1 MPRPFSRLPEPWAF
15 VRHFTPNWFAMTM
28 GTGVLAL
35 VIAHL
40 PWALPGQMI
49 LAEVLWLFGVAL
61 FALFALL
68 FLTRVLLHRDTL
80 WPMLLHPVQSMFLG
94 AIPMGLAVLISGLVQ
109 FGPARW
115 GDGVYAL
122 AHALWWL
129 DAAMALGSALLVPYL
144 MFTRQSHAL
153 EKMTAVWLLPIV
165 APEVAAGAAG
175 ALAPH
180 LDPAAARLVLVVGFI
195 LWGMSLALAFSLITL
210 VLLRLALHKL
220 PDTDFAATSWLPLG
234 PLATGCLGLLTMGQA
249 APAAFTGT
257 PLAAAAE
264 LAHGIGLVGGLALW
278 GAGLWWLVIA
288 TLFTRHYIRD
298 NMAFNL
304 GWWGFTFPLGVFAL
318 ATLELLRLTELSFF
332 ALVGLVLSVQL
343 AAIWLLVLQR
353 TLRGVWHGELF
364 QAPCLGG
371 PQSAAHGV
379 FSADGGRRDGLRP
392 SVIAPGGLAGRKY
405 APFYRDQPPA
415 GD

>member
-40 PWALPGQMI
+40 PWALPGQML
-49 LAEVLWLFGVAL
+49 LAEALWLFGVVL

-379 FSADGGRRDGLRP
+379 FSAD
-392 SVIAPGGLAGRKY
+392 
-405 APFYRDQPPA
+405 
-415 GD
+415 

>member
-1 MPRPFSRLPEPWAF
+1 MSRPFSRLPEPWAF

-49 LAEVLWLFGVAL
+49 LAEILWLFGVAL

-379 FSADGGRRDGLRP
+379 FSAD
-392 SVIAPGGLAGRKY
+392 
-405 APFYRDQPPA
+405 
-415 GD
+415 

>member
-278 GAGLWWLVIA
+278 GAGLWWLIIA

-379 FSADGGRRDGLRP
+379 FSAD
-392 SVIAPGGLAGRKY
+392 
-405 APFYRDQPPA
+405 
-415 GD
+415 

>member
-49 LAEVLWLFGVAL
+49 LAEILWLFGVAL

-379 FSADGGRRDGLRP
+379 FSAD
-392 SVIAPGGLAGRKY
+392 
-405 APFYRDQPPA
+405 
-415 GD
+415 

>member
-1 MPRPFSRLPEPWAF
+1 MLNMYFSYGKRLSSLVSLLLLPAVMPMPRPFTRLPEPWAF

-35 VIAHL
+35 VVAHL
-40 PWALPGQMI
+40 PWSLPGQLA
-49 LAEVLWLFGVAL
+49 LAEGLWLFAVLL
-61 FALFALL
+61 FAVFSLLFLARALL
-68 FLTRVLLHRDTL
+68 FRDSL

-94 AIPMGLAVLISGLVQ
+94 AIPMGLAMLIGGLVQ

-165 APEVAAGAAG
+165 APEVAAGAGG
-175 ALAPH
+175 ALMPH
-180 LDPAAARLVLVVGFI
+180 LDPASARQLLVVGFI

-234 PLATGCLGLLTMGQA
+234 PLATGCLGLLSMGQA
-249 APAAFTGT
+249 APAAFAGT
-257 PLAAAAE
+257 ALAGAAE
-264 LAHGIGLVGGLALW
+264 IVHGFGLVGGLALW

-288 TLFTRHYIRD
+288 VLFTRHYIRD
-298 NMAFNL
+298 NMPFNL

-318 ATLELLRLTELSFF
+318 ATFELLHLTELRFF
-332 ALVGLVLSVQL
+332 ALVGLVLAVQL
-343 AAIWLLVLQR
+343 AAVWLLVLQR

-371 PQSAAHGV
+371 PQAPAHGV
-379 FSADGGRRDGLRP
+379 FSAD
-392 SVIAPGGLAGRKY
+392 
-405 APFYRDQPPA
+405 
-415 GD
+415 

>member
-115 GDGVYAL
+115 GDDVYAL

-379 FSADGGRRDGLRP
+379 FSAD
-392 SVIAPGGLAGRKY
+392 
-405 APFYRDQPPA
+405 
-415 GD
+415 

>member
-1 MPRPFSRLPEPWAF
+1 MPRPFSRMPEPWAF

-379 FSADGGRRDGLRP
+379 FSAD
-392 SVIAPGGLAGRKY
+392 
-405 APFYRDQPPA
+405 
-415 GD
+415 

>member
-49 LAEVLWLFGVAL
+49 LAEVLWRFGVAL
-61 FALFALL
+61 FAVFALL

-80 WPMLLHPVQSMFLG
+80 WPMLLHPVQSMVLG

-278 GAGLWWLVIA
+278 GAGLWWLIIA

-379 FSADGGRRDGLRP
+379 FSAD
-392 SVIAPGGLAGRKY
+392 
-405 APFYRDQPPA
+405 
-415 GD
+415 

>member
-40 PWALPGQMI
+40 PWALPGKMF

-257 PLAAAAE
+257 PLAAAAD

-379 FSADGGRRDGLRP
+379 FSAD
-392 SVIAPGGLAGRKY
+392 
-405 APFYRDQPPA
+405 
-415 GD
+415 

>member
-220 PDTDFAATSWLPLG
+220 PVTDFAATSWLPLG

-379 FSADGGRRDGLRP
+379 FSAD
-392 SVIAPGGLAGRKY
+392 
-405 APFYRDQPPA
+405 
-415 GD
+415 

>member
-332 ALVGLVLSVQL
+332 AMVGLVLSVQL

-379 FSADGGRRDGLRP
+379 FSAD
-392 SVIAPGGLAGRKY
+392 
-405 APFYRDQPPA
+405 
-415 GD
+415 

>member
-1 MPRPFSRLPEPWAF
+1 MPRPVSRLPEPWAF
-15 VRHFTPNWFAMTM
+15 VRHFTPSWFAMTM

-40 PWALPGQMI
+40 PWALPGQRV
-49 LAEVLWLFGVAL
+49 LAEALWLFGVAL

-68 FLTRVLLHRDTL
+68 FLARVLLHRDTL

-115 GDGVYAL
+115 GDGVLAL

-129 DAAMALGSALLVPYL
+129 DAALALGSALLVPYL

-379 FSADGGRRDGLRP
+379 FSAE
-392 SVIAPGGLAGRKY
+392 
-405 APFYRDQPPA
+405 
-415 GD
+415 

>member
-210 VLLRLALHKL
+210 VLLCLALHKL

-379 FSADGGRRDGLRP
+379 FSAD
-392 SVIAPGGLAGRKY
+392 
-405 APFYRDQPPA
+405 
-415 GD
+415 

>member
-1 MPRPFSRLPEPWAF
+1 MPRPFTRLPEPWAF

-40 PWALPGQMI
+40 PWNLPGKMA
-49 LAEVLWLFGVAL
+49 LAEALWLFGVLL
-61 FALFALL
+61 FGLFSLL
-68 FLTRVLLHRDTL
+68 FLARLLVFRDTV

-94 AIPMGLAVLISGLVQ
+94 AIPMGLAMLIGGLVQ
-109 FGPARW
+109 FGPPRW

-144 MFTRQSHAL
+144 MFTRQQHAL

-175 ALAPH
+175 GLVPH
-180 LDPAAARLVLVVGFI
+180 LDPASARLVLSVGFV
-195 LWGMSLALAFSLITL
+195 LWGMSLSLAFSLITL

-234 PLATGCLGLLTMGQA
+234 PLATGCLGLLTMGQD
-249 APAAFTGT
+249 APAAFAGT
-257 PLAAAAE
+257 QLAGAAE
-264 LAHGIGLVGGLALW
+264 VASGLGLVGGLALW
-278 GAGLWWLVIA
+278 GAGLWWLVTAIF
-288 TLFTRHYIRD
+288 FTRHYIRD
-298 NMAFNL
+298 NMPFNL

-318 ATLELLRLTELSFF
+318 ATFELGRLTELPFF

-343 AAIWLLVLQR
+343 VAIWLLVLQR
-353 TLRGVWHGELF
+353 TLSGMWHGELF
-364 QAPCLGG
+364 EAPCLSG
-371 PQSAAHGV
+371 PNAPAHGV
-379 FSADGGRRDGLRP
+379 FTAD
-392 SVIAPGGLAGRKY
+392 
-405 APFYRDQPPA
+405 
-415 GD
+415 

>member
-40 PWALPGQMI
+40 PWALPGQML
-49 LAEVLWLFGVAL
+49 LAEALWLFGVAL

-278 GAGLWWLVIA
+278 GAGLWWLV
-288 TLFTRHYIRD
+288 
-298 NMAFNL
+298 
-304 GWWGFTFPLGVFAL
+304 
-318 ATLELLRLTELSFF
+318 
-332 ALVGLVLSVQL
+332 VLSV
-343 AAIWLLVLQR
+343 LLPEIPCCYFSGRFFWPVFVSNAPKGHIDPRRLS
-353 TLRGVWHGELF
+353 WHDMHFPEPLWHF
-364 QAPCLGG
+364 
-371 PQSAAHGV
+371 
-379 FSADGGRRDGLRP
+379 
-392 SVIAPGGLAGRKY
+392 
-405 APFYRDQPPA
+405 PFWWQP
-415 GD
+415 D

>member
-40 PWALPGQMI
+40 PWALPGKMF

-379 FSADGGRRDGLRP
+379 FSAD
-392 SVIAPGGLAGRKY
+392 
-405 APFYRDQPPA
+405 
-415 GD
+415 